1 MIYVS
6 KIGAVQECSIA
17 MFVSL
22 KLDDAGCLLLD
33 LATVFSK
40 ENASTW
46 GALPGYYVAI
56 VI

>member
-33 LATVFSK
+33 LATDFFPKKTLQLGVHF
-40 ENASTW
+40 
-46 GALPGYYVAI
+46 PDI
-56 VI
+56 M